1 MLKRD
6 LYLLLTAESIYV
18 ITAQIIDLLF
28 YNYSVFLS
36 LPLALICAW
45 LDYHYFIIVK
55 FFYNKSHNQLYYYE
69 GIEAI
74 LIIEGYEY
82 QFYFSLDCIHL
93 HDTYYIE
100 IISFII
106 YLLKRKN
113 EWMNELIAIT
123 YLSRGGDVEG
133 YGFGRYNLIIWL

>member
-1 MLKRD
+1 MLKRA
-6 LYLLLTAESIYV
+6 LYLLLTAESICV
-18 ITAQIIDLLF
+18 ITAQTIDLLF
-28 YNYSVFLS
+28 YNFSVFLS

-93 HDTYYIE
+93 HDTYYI
-100 IISFII
+100 IIRDNFIH
-106 YLLKRKN
+106 YLFAKKKK
-113 EWMNELIAIT
+113 WMNELIAIT
-123 YLSRGGDVEG
+123 YLSRGRDVEAMA
-133 YGFGRYNLIIWL
+133 LEDTIL